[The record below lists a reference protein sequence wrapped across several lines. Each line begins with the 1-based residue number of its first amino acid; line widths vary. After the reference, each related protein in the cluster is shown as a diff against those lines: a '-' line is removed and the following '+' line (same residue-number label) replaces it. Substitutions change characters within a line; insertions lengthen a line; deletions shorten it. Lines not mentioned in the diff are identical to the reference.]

1 MHASSLKNRLL
12 STAAWLVVAAV
23 LGLAPGAPARAADQP
38 ALQAID
44 VQPLPGQQ
52 LQLTLRLSG
61 PAPQPLS
68 FTIDN
73 PARISFDLPN
83 TTLALPSRRIDVHA
97 SGLDTIVAAEAKDRT
112 RLVLNLDK
120 LVPYDTRVDGNTVIV
135 MLGGATAASSG
146 VGPARSSA
154 AASSGGG
161 VRELRAIDFRR
172 SADGAGRVVVKLSDP
187 HIRINLHQVGS
198 QVVVD
203 FSDAS
208 VPANLMRRYDAT
220 DYGTPVS
227 SFDVARVGNGSRI
240 SISANGDFEQLAY
253 QSDDQYV
260 VEVAPR
266 RKATAAQDEK
276 PVYTGERLTL
286 NFQDIETRA
295 VLQLLADASG
305 QNIVVSD
312 SVSGN
317 VTLRLQNVPWD
328 QALDIV
334 LRTKGLD
341 KRKQDN
347 VIIVAPQAELAAHE
361 KAELA
366 ARKDVQELAPLR
378 SEYLQVNYAKAKD
391 MEGLIKT
398 QTNSLLSTRGS
409 VAVDE
414 RTNTLLLQDTTDRIA
429 DIRRLVATLDIPVRQ
444 VLIEARI
451 VIVNNDFERQLGA
464 RFGLTN
470 WQKSGQNGLVS
481 TAGTAAGTDSMT
493 NTYITGQNAVNTALN
508 QNAFN
513 ARLVPPAAPVI
524 VPNSTFG
531 IPAAANRYNVN
542 LPVGTPAGSI
552 ALGILGANFLVDLE
566 LSAAQAETQANIIA
580 SPRVITANQKEA
592 TIEQGVEIPYQ
603 QSASSGAT
611 TIQFKKAVLSLKV
624 TPQITPD
631 NRIILD
637 IDVKDDSVGTVVVA
651 SGGVNVP
658 SIDTREIATQVLV
671 NDGQTVVLGGIL
683 TTTQRQD
690 DTKVP
695 YLGDIPILGHLFK
708 NTIHKD
714 DKDELMIFITPKI
727 VREGVNVYN

>member
-1 MHASSLKNRLL
+1 MNRLL
-12 STAAWLVVAAV
+12 GTAPWLVLAGV
-23 LGLAPGAPARAADQP
+23 LGMLAGTVARAADQP
-38 ALQAID
+38 ALQAIE

-97 SGLDTIVAAEAKDRT
+97 SGLDTILAAEAKDRT

-120 LVPYDTRVDGNTVIV
+120 LVPYDTRVEGSNIIV
-135 MLGGATAASSG
+135 MLGGTAARASAGAAPSG
-146 VGPARSSA
+146 A
-154 AASSGGG
+154 AAATGASG
-161 VRELRAIDFRR
+161 VRELRSIDFRR
-172 SADGAGRVVVKLSDP
+172 GADGAGRVIVKLSDP
-187 HIRINLHQVGS
+187 HIHVNLHQIGN

-203 FSDAS
+203 FSDAG

-227 SFDVARVGNGSRI
+227 GFDVTRVGNGSRI
-240 SISANGDFEQLAY
+240 AITASGDYEQLAY

-266 RKATAAQDEK
+266 RKTANAPDER

-312 SVSGN
+312 SVTGN

-341 KRKQDN
+341 KRRQDN
-347 VIIVAPQAELAAHE
+347 VIIVAPQAELASRE

-378 SEYLQVNYAKAKD
+378 SEYLQVNYAKAQD
-391 MEGLIKT
+391 MAALIKT

-409 VAVDE
+409 VAVDD
-414 RTNTLLLQDTTDRIA
+414 RTNTLLLQDTADRLA
-429 DIRRLVATLDIPVRQ
+429 DVRRLVATLDIPVRQ

-451 VIVNNDFERQLGA
+451 VIVNNDFSRDLGA
-464 RFGLTN
+464 RFGFTN
-470 WQKSGQNGLVS
+470 VQKNGNNGLV
-481 TAGTAAGTDSMT
+481 TTTGNAAGTDQIISSGLT
-493 NTYITGQNAVNTALN
+493 NRLAGGSPFPVTLPTG
-508 QNAFN
+508 
-513 ARLVPPAAPVI
+513 
-524 VPNSTFG
+524 ST
-531 IPAAANRYNVN
+531 AANRYNVN
-542 LPVGTPAGSI
+542 LPVTNPAGSF
-552 ALGILGANFLVDLE
+552 ALGILGNNFLVDLE
-566 LSAAQAETQANIIA
+566 LSAAQAETQANIIS

-624 TPQITPD
+624 KPQITPD

-637 IDVKDDSVGTVVVA
+637 LDVKDDSVGSVVVA

-658 SIDTREIATQVLV
+658 SIDTREISTQVLV

-683 TTTQRQD
+683 STTQRED

-695 YLGDIPILGHLFK
+695 YLGDIPVLGHLFK
-708 NTIHKD
+708 STSRKD